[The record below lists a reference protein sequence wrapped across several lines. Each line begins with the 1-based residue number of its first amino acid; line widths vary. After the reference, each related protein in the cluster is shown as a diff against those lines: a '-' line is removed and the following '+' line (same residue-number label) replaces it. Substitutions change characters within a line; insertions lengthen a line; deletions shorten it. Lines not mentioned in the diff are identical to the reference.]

1 MAVSLIQSLARC
13 WAVGGS
19 LAVAPCFAQPADVD
33 PFHWAYAPALGSN
46 VYRLTDGTETQTYR
60 ANTSF
65 KVREAERNKA
75 GIRVLL
81 PFAFGVENLDDD
93 IRPLE
98 QGADQIEHVGFLP
111 GVELEHRVGER
122 WTLRTRA
129 QLGYA
134 KELEGGEDAA
144 LLAAAGLRSRV
155 EFAAAP
161 GSPALINGLLWTGF
175 DASNG
180 DRHSLLRFTT
190 GLEFDVRAA
199 RWEFRDSPMR
209 WRPHVLKDWYYRPPP
224 ALAFGDEDARL
235 LDEEWQIGV
244 AAEREDGFKIWFF
257 EFDAVGVAYRFSEN
271 GEGLRFYL
279 NSIF

>member
-1 MAVSLIQSLARC
+1 MAVSLIQSLVRC
-13 WAVGGS
+13 CAVGGS

-60 ANTSF
+60 ANVSVS
-65 KVREAERNKA
+65 VREAGDKA

-134 KELEGGEDAA
+134 KELEGEEETAW
-144 LLAAAGLRSRV
+144 LAATGLRSRV
-155 EFAAAP
+155 EFPAAP

-180 DRHSLLRFTT
+180 DRYSLLRFTT

-224 ALAFGDEDARL
+224 ALAFGDEDTQL

-257 EFDAVGVAYRFSEN
+257 EFDAVGVAYRFSES